1 MVKIIVDSSIL
12 IDHLRQK
19 SERFIRLAERQ
30 DQGRIKI
37 LIPFIVVT
45 ELFVG
50 RSVSNKKTEKLIDE
64 LLDKVELVGL
74 TRKSA
79 KLAGRLIQDYPQLN
93 DPYDVLIAA
102 IALEQKAM
110 VATLNM
116 KHFKI
121 IKDLKLDE

>member
-110 VATLNM
+110 VATVNM

>member
-102 IALEQKAM
+102 IALEQKAT